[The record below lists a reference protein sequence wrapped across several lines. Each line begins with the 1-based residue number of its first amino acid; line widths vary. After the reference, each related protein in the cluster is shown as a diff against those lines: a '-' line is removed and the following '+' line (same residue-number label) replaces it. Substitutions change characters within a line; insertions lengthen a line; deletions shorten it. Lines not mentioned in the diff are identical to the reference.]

1 MLKSTFRVWTL
12 QEAENEGMSGFL
24 GDDDGTPY
32 TPAAE
37 VIYRK
42 SLEHLSCSSTGAD
55 AQEKSP
61 AGRESD
67 RSCLAKNVN
76 ERS

>member
-37 VIYRK
+37 VISRK
-42 SLEHLSCSSTGAD
+42 SLEYWSCSSTGAG
-55 AQEKSP
+55 KVS
-61 AGRESD
+61 GRARVRPELP
-67 RSCLAKNVN
+67 CQKCQ
-76 ERS
+76 